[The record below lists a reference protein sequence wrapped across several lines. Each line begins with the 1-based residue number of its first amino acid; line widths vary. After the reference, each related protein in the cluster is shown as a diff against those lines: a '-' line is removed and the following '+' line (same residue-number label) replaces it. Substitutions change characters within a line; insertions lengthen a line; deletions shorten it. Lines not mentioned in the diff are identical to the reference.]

1 VYLSDTTGEYADQL
15 ADIKKFLVSLIS
27 DNTVLYVTDKNA
39 RNWSFHYYLRNALH
53 RLEELS
59 NGGLSLVDKSDLA
72 KRAETDKDVWVD
84 AQAILDK
91 AIARFAAALL
101 LRSV

>member
-1 VYLSDTTGEYADQL
+1 VEIFCDLNA
-15 ADIKKFLVSLIS
+15 
-27 DNTVLYVTDKNA
+27 VLYSG
-39 RNWSFHYYLRNALH
+39 RG
-53 RLEELS
+53 EELPYVGICHRAHC
-59 NGGLSLVDKSDLA
+59 GGLSLVDKSDLA

-91 AIARFAAALL
+91 AIERFAAALL